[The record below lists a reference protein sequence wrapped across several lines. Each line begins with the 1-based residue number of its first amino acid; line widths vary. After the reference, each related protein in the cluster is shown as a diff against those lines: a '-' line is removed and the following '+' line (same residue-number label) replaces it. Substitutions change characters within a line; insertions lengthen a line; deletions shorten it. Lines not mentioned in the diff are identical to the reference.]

1 MKRFFFMICAGA
13 MLANSSSL
21 YGQENPSK
29 FSLSMDV
36 ASGFVWRGLT
46 LNTSP
51 VVQPSFT
58 FAPGKFFVGA
68 WASTPFTPDEYQEV
82 DLFVGIQFTPSF
94 SISLTDYFGYDF
106 GGWFAPSY
114 FNYKK
119 EETGHALDLQLVYDG
134 TGSFPLKA
142 MVSTII
148 AGNDLKGEWDHE
160 KRKKNYSTYIEVGYG
175 NTCKGVDWE
184 IFAGGVPMASE
195 FYGID
200 GGKFINLGM
209 GVSKSFEIT
218 PTYSLPLSV
227 KFSVNPAM
235 ETVFLSAA
243 ITLF

>member
-1 MKRFFFMICAGA
+1 MKRFFLLICASA
-13 MLANSSSL
+13 MLANCSNL

-36 ASGFVWRGLT
+36 ASGFIWRGLP

-68 WASTPFTPDEYQEV
+68 WASTPFTPNEYQEI
-82 DLFVGIQFTPSF
+82 DLFVGIQFTPAF
-94 SISLTDYFGYDF
+94 SISLTDYFGY
-106 GGWFAPSY
+106 GWLAPSY
-114 FNYKK
+114 FKFKK
-119 EETGHALDLQLVYDG
+119 EETGHVLDLQLVYDG

-142 MVSTII
+142 MISTIL
-148 AGNDLKGEWDHE
+148 AGNDLKGEWDGSTRE
-160 KRKKNYSTYIEVGYG
+160 KNHSTYIEIGYG
-175 NTCKGVDWE
+175 NNCKGVDWE
-184 IFAGGVPMASE
+184 IFIGGVPMASE

-200 GGKFINLGM
+200 GEKFINLGV

-227 KFSVNPAM
+227 KFTVNPAM
-235 ETVFLSAA
+235 EAVFLSAA